1 MRENTLKNIPKNQC
15 LKEKNSLLKSEKDF
29 IELKDR
35 ELKDRKV
42 KIEREIEEL
51 CFKPISVSID
61 HMDWFEK
68 KKWRKKD
75 QLKTLGMII

>member
-1 MRENTLKNIPKNQC
+1 MRENTLKNILKNQC

-51 CFKPISVSID
+51 FFKPISVSID
-61 HMDWFEK
+61 DMDWFEK
-68 KKWRKKD
+68 RKWRK
-75 QLKTLGMII
+75 

>member
-1 MRENTLKNIPKNQC
+1 MRENTLKNISKNQC

-61 HMDWFEK
+61 DMDWFEK
-68 KKWRKKD
+68 QKWRKKD

>member
-1 MRENTLKNIPKNQC
+1 MRENTLKNILKNQC

-51 CFKPISVSID
+51 FFKPISVSID
-61 HMDWFEK
+61 DMDWFEK
-68 KKWRKKD
+68 RK
-75 QLKTLGMII
+75 